1 MSAQVSYKKQ
11 FTFFFMLFCVLLI
24 IIEIYLQVVP
34 VNYDCEFSSHV
45 IFDKFSQTE
54 KNLMCKEYSSIIYDQ
69 STPIK
74 LLNPQQGEY
83 VNINSDGFRGAS
95 LDFKSDSYRIFILGG
110 SSLFGH
116 VSSSDETTIP
126 ALLEKKIQVLKLD
139 IKIINAG
146 IPYSTT
152 IDERYYIEHHI
163 LDYDPD
169 LIIMYDGWN
178 DIWHIN
184 ETKSNVSYE
193 ELSLNNAV
201 LNNQQY
207 TKSILYKISREG
219 FYLFESINYKTGLGV
234 THILHDVVEP
244 NILGNTM
251 DNSNYNLEISN
262 ENLLKFENNM
272 ITNWSEVCKLGEL
285 NGFQTVNII
294 QPILGT
300 SNKNLNIDD
309 PLESNYLKSIDME
322 RISSASSCDNIV
334 DLRDVFSGIDEKQIY
349 FDRGHMSDLGNEI
362 IAEKLF
368 ELISP
373 MLLEK

>member
-1 MSAQVSYKKQ
+1 MSVQVSYKKQ

-24 IIEIYLQVVP
+24 IIEIYLQVVA
-34 VNYDCEFSSHV
+34 VNYDCEFSSHA

-95 LDFKSDSYRIFILGG
+95 LDFKSDSYKIFILGG

-126 ALLEKKIQVLKLD
+126 ALLEKKFQVLKLD
-139 IKIINAG
+139 TKIVNAG

-193 ELSLNNAV
+193 ELSLNNAI
-201 LNNQQY
+201 LNNQVY
-207 TKSILYKISREG
+207 TESILYKISREA
-219 FYLFESINYKTGLGV
+219 FYLFESINYKTGLGI
-234 THILHDVVEP
+234 TYILYDVWNYAVISP
-244 NILGNTM
+244 NY
-251 DNSNYNLEISN
+251 SLEISN
-262 ENLLKFENNM
+262 ENLLKFENNI

-285 NGFQTVNII
+285 NGFQTVNIV
-294 QPILGT
+294 QPTLGT
-300 SNKNLNIDD
+300 SNKNFNIDD
-309 PLESNYLKSIDME
+309 PLESNYLKNIDME
-322 RISSASSCDNIV
+322 RISSASSCDNII
-334 DLRDVFSGIDEKQIY
+334 DLRDMFSGIDEKQIY
-349 FDRGHMSDLGNEI
+349 FDQGHMSDLGNKI
-362 IAEKLF
+362 VAEKLF